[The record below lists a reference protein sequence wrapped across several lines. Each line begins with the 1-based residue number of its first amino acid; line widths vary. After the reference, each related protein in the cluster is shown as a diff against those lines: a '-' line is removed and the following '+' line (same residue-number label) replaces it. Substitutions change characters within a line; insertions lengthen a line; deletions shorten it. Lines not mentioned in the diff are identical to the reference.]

1 MIFRAKEEAAMINST
16 KHELLDNVGGSV
28 SLEMQLPKLLWLR
41 RCWKKKRF
49 NQKSIKKI
57 NFEAGQL
64 QKFL

>member
-1 MIFRAKEEAAMINST
+1 MMFRAKEEAAMINST

-41 RCWKKKRF
+41 RYWKKKRF
-49 NQKSIKKI
+49 NQKSIKKF
-57 NFEAGQL
+57 NFGAGQL